1 MYYRNNNSNNRQPQR
16 RFSTPN
22 RRFSGRGIEKKLDER
37 LFVRKA
43 EQQQAIEAYI
53 PTHTFADF
61 AFSNELK
68 KRITERGY
76 TIPTP
81 IQDQAIPYVL
91 QGQDVV
97 GLAQTGTGKTAVFL
111 LPLIDKVLQHPAER
125 VLIIAPTRELA
136 VQIQDEFKL
145 LVRGLGIMS
154 VLCIGGASLGKQIFE
169 LRRHPQFVVGTPG
182 RLKDLS
188 KQGKLHFSDYTNI
201 VLDEVDRMLDMGFI
215 NDIKF
220 IIAQL
225 PEIRHSLFFSATMP
239 DSVRQVM
246 QSFLHNPITV
256 KIKSQEAANTVDQD
270 IIRVAGRNKIDVLH
284 DLLSKEDFNKVII
297 FGRTKWGIDKVA
309 RELENRGF
317 RVAAIHGNKNQ
328 NQRQRA
334 LESFKQEHVQALL
347 ATDIAARGL
356 DIPNVSHVINYDPPT
371 DYEDYIHR
379 IGRTGRANKKGIAL
393 TFVE

>member
-1 MYYRNNNSNNRQPQR
+1 MYYRQNRQRSNRFTQNKR
-16 RFSTPN
+16 RFSN
-22 RRFSGRGIEKKLDER
+22 RRMVKKLDER

-43 EQQQAIEAYI
+43 EQQETIEQYV
-53 PTHTFADF
+53 PTHTFSDLT
-61 AFSNELK
+61 FSDELK
-68 KRITERGY
+68 KRIADRGY
-76 TIPTP
+76 TVPTP

-91 QGQDVV
+91 NGQDVV

-111 LPLIDKVLQHPAER
+111 LPLIDKVLAYPQER
-125 VLIIAPTRELA
+125 ILIIAPTRELA
-136 VQIQDEFKL
+136 IQIQEEFKL
-145 LVRGLGIMS
+145 FVRGLHLYS
-154 VLCIGGASLGKQIFE
+154 ALCIGGASLGRQIFD
-169 LRRHPQFVVGTPG
+169 LRRHPQFVIGTPG

-188 KQGKLHFSDYTNI
+188 RQEKLQFGQYTNI

-220 IIAQL
+220 IISQL

-239 DSVRQVM
+239 DNVREVM
-246 QSFLHNPITV
+246 RSFLHNPMII
-256 KIKSQEAANTVDQD
+256 KIKSQEAASTVDQD
-270 IIRVAGRNKIDVLH
+270 IIRINGRNKIDVLH
-284 DLLSKEDFNKVII
+284 GLLVKKDFSKVII

-309 RELENRGF
+309 RELERRGF

-334 LESFKQEHVQALL
+334 LDSFKQEHVQALL

-356 DIPNVSHVINYDPPT
+356 DIPDVSHVINYDPPT